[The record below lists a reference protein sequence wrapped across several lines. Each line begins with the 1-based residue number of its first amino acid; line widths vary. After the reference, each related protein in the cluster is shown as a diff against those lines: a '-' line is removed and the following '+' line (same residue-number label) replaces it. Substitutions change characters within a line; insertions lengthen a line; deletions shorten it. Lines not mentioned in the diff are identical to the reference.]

1 MQLNSGEKLI
11 KVFRKHWFVIFTESL
26 LFLVIILLPAILIAA
41 GIITTGLTLSPII
54 TAILWVLGSAWVLA
68 MWVAFFIVYTDY
80 YLDVWVLTDQRL
92 IDIDQ
97 KGLFAR
103 EVATLSLDKI
113 QDVTTKQSGIFP
125 TILGYGNVHLQSA
138 GTEREFIMC
147 YVRHP
152 KQVRDILMEQQEVK
166 SQEVKSVKIVT

>member
-1 MQLNSGEKLI
+1 MQLNLGENII

-26 LFLVIILLPAILIAA
+26 LFIVILLLPAILIAA
-41 GIITTGLTLSPII
+41 GIITTGIVLSPII
-54 TAILWVLGSAWVLA
+54 QSILWVLGSAWLVG

-103 EVATLSLDKI
+103 EVAVLRLDKI
-113 QDVTTKQSGIFP
+113 QDVVSKQSGLFP
-125 TILGYGNVHLQSA
+125 TILDYGDVHMQSA
-138 GTEREFIMC
+138 GTEREFII
-147 YVRHP
+147 YHVRHP
-152 KQVRDILMEQQEVK
+152 KK
-166 SQEVKSVKIVT
+166 FATC

>member
-1 MQLNSGEKLI
+1 MQLNLGENII

-26 LFLVIILLPAILIAA
+26 LFIVILLLPAILIAA
-41 GIITTGLTLSPII
+41 GIITTGIVLSPII
-54 TAILWVLGSAWVLA
+54 QSILWALGSAWLVG
-68 MWVAFFIVYTDY
+68 MWIAFFIVYTDY

-103 EVATLSLDKI
+103 EVAVLRLDKI
-113 QDVTTKQSGIFP
+113 QDVVSKQSGLIP
-125 TILGYGNVHLQSA
+125 TILNYGDVHMQSA
-138 GTEREFIMC
+138 GTEREFII
-147 YVRHP
+147 YHVRHP
-152 KQVRDILMEQQEVK
+152 KKVRDMLMEQQEEK

>member
-1 MQLNSGEKLI
+1 MQLNPGEHLV
-11 KVFRKHWFVIFTESL
+11 KVFRKHWFVIFVESL
-26 LFLVIILLPAILIAA
+26 LFIVILILPAILLAA
-41 GIITTGLTLSPII
+41 GIITTGLVLSPII
-54 TAILWVLGSAWVLA
+54 QGILLVLGFAWIIA

-113 QDVTTKQSGIFP
+113 QDVTAKQSGLFP
-125 TILGYGNVHLQSA
+125 TILNYGDVHLQSA
-138 GTEREFIMC
+138 GTEREFTIFH
-147 YVRHP
+147 VRHP
-152 KQVRDILMEQQEVK
+152 KQVREMLMAQQEEK
-166 SQEVKSVKIVT
+166 SQEVKKVQIVT

>member
-1 MQLNSGEKLI
+1 MQLNPGENLV

-26 LFLVIILLPAILIAA
+26 LFIVIILLPAILVGA
-41 GIITTGLTLSPII
+41 GIITTGLVLSPVISG
-54 TAILWVLGSAWVLA
+54 ILWVLGSAWVVA

-97 KGLFAR
+97 QGLFAR

-113 QDVTTKQSGIFP
+113 QDVTAKQSGIFP
-125 TILGYGNVHLQSA
+125 TILNYGDVHLQSA
-138 GTEREFIMC
+138 GTDREFII
-147 YVRHP
+147 YHVRRP
-152 KQVRDILMEQQEVK
+152 KQLRDMLMRQQEEK
-166 SQEVKSVKIVT
+166 SQEAQNVKIVT